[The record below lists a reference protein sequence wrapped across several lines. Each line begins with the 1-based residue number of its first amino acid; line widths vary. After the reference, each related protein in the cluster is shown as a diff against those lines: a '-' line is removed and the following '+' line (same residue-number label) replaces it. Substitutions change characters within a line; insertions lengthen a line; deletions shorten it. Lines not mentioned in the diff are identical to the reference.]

1 MHGEQTRH
9 QALQT
14 GLQSLKWSERF
25 WGLGFH
31 TFRVSILLIQ
41 RYVQAASPLD
51 SFEVIPQS
59 PSLSK
64 RMKYKNTSILKRV
77 EEKFWEKKKH
87 ITFPGFSQLSGKL
100 IYVRYCVLPLFR
112 FPPMAFALFVPACIL
127 FIGYFQ
133 VPKLAWRNSLRKKSI
148 GDLHSWG

>member
-1 MHGEQTRH
+1 MHGEKTRH

-31 TFRVSILLIQ
+31 MFRVSILLIQ
-41 RYVQAASPLD
+41 RYVAVQAASQLD
-51 SFEVIPQS
+51 SFEVLPQS

-77 EEKFWEKKKH
+77 GENFGRKIKTYH
-87 ITFPGFSQLSGKL
+87 LSWIQSVIWKAH
-100 IYVRYCVLPLFR
+100 YVRYCVLPLFR
-112 FPPMAFALFVPACIL
+112 FPPIASALFVPACIL
-127 FIGYFQ
+127 FIVYFLG
-133 VPKLAWRNSLRKKSI
+133 PKV
-148 GDLHSWG
+148 GH